1 MPVSPLDRPIEALRQ
16 DVIDQLIMNYSH
28 GVLSV
33 DAFERRL
40 DEAMEA
46 TEHAELLALT
56 EDLELTVDQQF
67 TETKARQF
75 SAPAASS
82 DEDGDTEYMLQVFG
96 GSDRTGN
103 WTVPK
108 NIRVVSVFSGGTID
122 MSEAH
127 FVHPVTRIKVFSLF
141 AGDDIL
147 VPEGINVQ
155 TRVFCIFAGLDN
167 SANSAADPDAPTVII
182 EGVAIFSGLD
192 VKIKRTLKER
202 FMRLADRMKNMWA

>member
-1 MPVSPLDRPIEALRQ
+1 MPVNPLDRPIESLRQ

-33 DAFERRL
+33 EAFERRL
-40 DEAMEA
+40 DEAMETA
-46 TEHAELLALT
+46 EHADLLALT
-56 EDLELTVDQQF
+56 KDLELTVDQQF
-67 TETKARQF
+67 AETKARQL
-75 SAPAASS
+75 SAPVAPQ
-82 DEDGDTEYMLQVFG
+82 DDDDDTEYMVQVFG

-108 NIRVVSVFSGGTID
+108 NIRVVSVFSGGNID

-127 FVHPVTRIKVFSLF
+127 FVHPVTRIRVFSLF

-147 VPEGINVQ
+147 VPEGVNVQ
-155 TRVFCIFAGLDN
+155 TRVFCVFAGLDN
-167 SANSAADPDAPTVII
+167 SATSVADPDAPTIII
-182 EGVAIFSGLD
+182 EGVAIFSGID

-202 FMRLADRMKNMWA
+202 FMQLADRMKSMWA